1 MAINEYDSEAFFR
14 NMQRCP
20 AVKRDCPARAN
31 GINFRR
37 FFRRL
42 RG

>member
-20 AVKRDCPARAN
+20 AANRDCPARAN
-31 GINFRR
+31 GTSCSRSS
-37 FFRRL
+37 RRL